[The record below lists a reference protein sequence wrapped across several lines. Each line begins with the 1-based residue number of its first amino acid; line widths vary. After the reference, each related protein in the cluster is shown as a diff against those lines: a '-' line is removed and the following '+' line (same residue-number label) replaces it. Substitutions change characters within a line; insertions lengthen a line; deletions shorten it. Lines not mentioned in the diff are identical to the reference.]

1 MRQTGRGDVKQP
13 FNFVQAAIL
22 KAFAEALFH
31 DVDMVISADQVVANI
46 QSQFGKVRGNKPK
59 EIGLTLYILCLVL
72 RGPLFLLASPAKR
85 AKWITARLIKT
96 SNNLLQDLA
105 RLRSVIYA
113 GYYGHRVGEQVGLP
127 VQNPVFRDI
136 GFTPVEHRTR
146 PADQPQLV
154 TVPGRDLPDSAFL
167 QTPPNEAEVIVVG
180 SGAGGA
186 VAAATLAAKG
196 YQVLIVEAG
205 RYFPL
210 SDLSHHEADMT
221 ARIYRDGALQT
232 TKDNDLVVFQGV
244 TVGGSTILNNNIC
257 LRLKENKL
265 THPDAPDVIGNW
277 RMLGAEIS
285 ETDLN
290 TSFDFIESRLNIRP
304 IDPFLGINNGPHLMD
319 GWKKLAAVSTDPQD
333 TRTVAD
339 WFQKNYGPA
348 DFQPDPSRPEKID
361 ARCNHC
367 GYCNTSCKYGRKNAM
382 PQTFL
387 QDAVRDGARILT
399 ESPVRTVEKQDRDN
413 DSYYASGVTI
423 TRADGRLHFIRATK
437 YVVLSAGALESSRIL
452 ERSGIE
458 AAGDDISLNVACPVP
473 ALMPHDCNAW
483 DEDQMTSYIDHGD
496 FLIESHFQPP
506 MSMSVLITGWFS
518 EHAQRMRNY
527 SRILSAGVLFPADRR
542 GWVHKGKLG
551 FKLKPE
557 DMTILRKGLA
567 TLCKIHFA
575 QGALECYPALARGQT
590 LKRCSDA
597 EVDAFFDKHVVE
609 PDDVTLS
616 SSHPH
621 GGNCMNAD
629 PANGVVGTDLKVH
642 HFNNLYVADASV
654 MPSCIRVNAQLT
666 TMAVAHLGIS
676 KLPNRHA
683 VV

>member
-1 MRQTGRGDVKQP
+1 MKQP
-13 FNFVQAAIL
+13 FNFVQVAIL
-22 KAFAEALFH
+22 KAFSEALFY
-31 DVDMVISADQVVANI
+31 DVNMVISTNQLIANI
-46 QSQFGKVRGNKPK
+46 QSQFGKFRGNKAK

-85 AKWITARLIKT
+85 AKWIRSRLINT

-113 GYYGHRVGEQVGLP
+113 GYYGHWTPEQAGAP
-127 VQNPVFRDI
+127 VQNPISRKI

-146 PADQPQLV
+146 PANEPQLV
-154 TVPGRDLPDSAFL
+154 AVPGRDLPNHAFL
-167 QTPPNEAEVIVVG
+167 KVPPDEAEVIVVG

-205 RYFPL
+205 TYFPL
-210 SDLSHHEADMT
+210 RDLSHHEADMT

-244 TVGGSTILNNNIC
+244 TVGGSTVLNNNIC
-257 LRLKENKL
+257 LRLKEDTL
-265 THPDAPDVIGNW
+265 THPDAPDVLEKW
-277 RMLGAEIS
+277 RLLGADVS
-285 ETDLN
+285 ATDLN
-290 TSFDFIESRLNIRP
+290 RSFDFIEERLNIKP
-304 IDPFLGINNGPHLMD
+304 IDPFLGARNGPHLMD
-319 GWKKLAAVSTDPQD
+319 GWKKRAAVSNSVQD
-333 TRTVAD
+333 KRTIAD

-348 DFQPDPSRPEKID
+348 DFQPDPSRPETVD

-399 ESPVRTVEKQDRDN
+399 DAPVRTIEKEDRHTG
-413 DSYYASGVTI
+413 SYHATGVTL
-423 TRADGRLHFIRATK
+423 TLQDGRLHFIRATK
-437 YVVLSAGALESSRIL
+437 YVVLSSGALESSRIL

-458 AAGDDISLNVACPVP
+458 SAGDDISLNVACPVP
-473 ALMPHDCNAW
+473 ALMPNDCNAW

-506 MSMSVLITGWFS
+506 MSMSVLLTGWFS
-518 EHAQRMRNY
+518 EHARRMGNY

-551 FKLKPE
+551 FKLTPD
-557 DMTILRKGLA
+557 DMALLRKGLA

-575 QGALECYPALARGQT
+575 QGAIECYPALARGQT
-590 LKRCSDA
+590 LTRCSDA
-597 EVDAFFDKHVVE
+597 EVDAFFEKYVVE

-621 GGNCMNAD
+621 GGNCINSD
-629 PANGVVGTDLKVH
+629 PAKGVVGTDLKVH

-666 TMAVAHLGIS
+666 TMAMAHLGIK
-676 KLPNRHA
+676 KLPDRDS